1 MDEFQ
6 RKARAAAA
14 SFSSMNPAEA
24 LGQSLMNDNPKI
36 DSALKQFVS
45 IIAARGWTAPA
56 PGDDRNAPNEQA
68 RAGFVAMRCAGTL
81 SKKINSYRIPTR
93 SDDDNGNDS
102 NEEKDESKVL
112 ELEVVRIVWN
122 GLADKGK
129 KPSMFLGKQSLR
141 HVYPSILA
149 ELNANANANA
159 NAPKNVDPEQF
170 LAFLDEFGRLL
181 DRATNRKL
189 VEENKALQEEDD
201 DSRLLWDADSG
212 QAELSRRRERRKK
225 NAESANTTQID
236 GNNES
241 ESLTIEELP
250 EE

>member
-45 IIAARGWTAPA
+45 IIAARGWTAP
-56 PGDDRNAPNEQA
+56 GDDRSAPNEQA

-81 SKKINSYRIPTR
+81 SKKINSYRIPTG
-93 SDDDNGNDS
+93 SHDNDS
-102 NEEKDESKVL
+102 RDEEKDESKVL

-129 KPSMFLGKQSLR
+129 KPSMFLGRQSLR
-141 HVYPSILA
+141 HVYPSIFA
-149 ELNANANANA
+149 ELNG
-159 NAPKNVDPEQF
+159 NAPKNVEPEQF
-170 LAFLDEFGRLL
+170 LAFLEEFGRLL

-189 VEENKALQEEDD
+189 VEENKALHEEDD

-225 NAESANTTQID
+225 NAESANRTQIE
-236 GNNES
+236 GNNTS